1 MRKPQV
7 LAISKFVR
15 PQYYYINMGVSLSPS
30 FTRTSGHKISHL
42 GHLCLLL
49 RTMQIKNFKS
59 LLIEGMSHILQKLFL
74 WEMNSIAVC
83 YSQVR
88 KKTESLEA
96 GLGDINNI
104 LIGSKVSNTVCVFSI
119 LLLLWKMVTSCVFH
133 VSILLKIIPDLCI
146 NRVF

>member
-1 MRKPQV
+1 
-7 LAISKFVR
+7 
-15 PQYYYINMGVSLSPS
+15 
-30 FTRTSGHKISHL
+30 
-42 GHLCLLL
+42 
-49 RTMQIKNFKS
+49 MQIKNFKS

-104 LIGSKVSNTVCVFSI
+104 LIGSKVSNTV
-119 LLLLWKMVTSCVFH
+119 
-133 VSILLKIIPDLCI
+133 
-146 NRVF
+146 